1 MGIMSNG
8 KRAVK
13 NVVSAFFRPVTDRP
27 RRKVPDQRTHPR
39 RVQRR
44 TQHVKVVGPDG
55 KPVVELRLFG
65 NLMRNP
71 FGRGWSGSEFTF
83 VHTDPGKDEP
93 ILVVNPDE
101 TAGTMFVAKG
111 DEPDPISV
119 TLQPAATVT
128 GRLVDVKG
136 RPRPDVPFVVMQD
149 LKTTRVERFPGA
161 PPTGPDGRFRIR
173 GLVAGVSYTVREI
186 TFNATLESEIGN
198 PVWTVKSGETQ
209 DWGDVQAKAVA
220 IPVTRTSGSPRLL
233 P

>member
-1 MGIMSNG
+1 MRSG

-13 NVVSAFFRPVTDRP
+13 NVVSAFFRPATDRP

-55 KPVVELRLFG
+55 KAVEELRLFG
-65 NLMRNP
+65 NLMHNP
-71 FGRGWSGSEFTF
+71 FGRAWSGSEFTF

-128 GRLVDVKG
+128 GRLVDEKG
-136 RPRPDVPFVVMQD
+136 SVRAGQTSGRVEGGIVRDPRPALARREGEAPSEPPFQARTEPHPPD
-149 LKTTRVERFPGA
+149 SFKKLASLNLARRAFP
-161 PPTGPDGRFRIR
+161 T
-173 GLVAGVSYTVREI
+173 E
-186 TFNATLESEIGN
+186 
-198 PVWTVKSGETQ
+198 
-209 DWGDVQAKAVA
+209 
-220 IPVTRTSGSPRLL
+220 
-233 P
+233 

>member
-55 KPVVELRLFG
+55 KAVEELRLFG
-65 NLMRNP
+65 NLMHNP
-71 FGRGWSGSEFTF
+71 FGRAWSGSEFTF
-83 VHTDPGKDEP
+83 VHTDPGKVEP

-111 DEPDPISV
+111 NEPDPISV

-128 GRLVDVKG
+128 GRLVNEKG
-136 RPRPDVPFVVMQD
+136 RPRLDVPFVVLQD

-209 DWGDVQAKAVA
+209 DWGDVRVKKHG
-220 IPVTRTSGSPRLL
+220 P
-233 P
+233 

>member
-55 KPVVELRLFG
+55 KAVEELRLFG
-65 NLMRNP
+65 NLMHNP
-71 FGRGWSGSEFTF
+71 FGRAWSGSEFTF

-111 DEPDPISV
+111 NEPDPISV

-128 GRLVDVKG
+128 GRLVDEKG

-149 LKTTRVERFPGA
+149 LKTIRVERYPGE

-186 TFNATLESEIGN
+186 KFNAMVESRIGK
-198 PVWTVKSGETQ
+198 PAWTVKSGETQ
-209 DWGDVQAKAVA
+209 DWGDVRVKKHG
-220 IPVTRTSGSPRLL
+220 P
-233 P
+233 